1 MSANRKTEI
10 NIGFI
15 SPSKQYEKLSKCL
28 FEIKKTPQQINIQ
41 SPNIM
46 IKIKKSGY
54 FNK

>member
-28 FEIKKTPQQINIQ
+28 FEIKKNSTT
-41 SPNIM
+41 
-46 IKIKKSGY
+46 
-54 FNK
+54 NKYPESKYND

>member
-1 MSANRKTEI
+1 MRSYQNV
-10 NIGFI
+10 
-15 SPSKQYEKLSKCL
+15 YLKL
-28 FEIKKTPQQINIQ
+28 KKTPQQINIQ